1 MGRRG
6 MRLQAPEAAMI
17 AVADAGYS
25 LAADDET
32 WLRGVLEAARPVLDH
47 GSFVHGWIVDVP
59 RGAYR
64 SCAAIQLPEG
74 ADLDRD
80 VRHHHLPMPRAQE
93 VMLHRASA
101 LATATATYGLQ
112 GEALAR
118 VASFPVRFPLAD
130 CIGLISMDT
139 SGIGAVLIGGLSAPG
154 HFSATD
160 QRKWDRV
167 ASHLAAA
174 LRLRER
180 LRALPAEASL
190 DAADAVL
197 DPRTRRAVHASSEAE
212 SHLETI
218 RDAAEVLAA
227 RHGTSDPARLV
238 AAWRALVAGRW
249 SLVDT
254 FDTDRKR
261 YFVLR
266 KNEPAAPGPDVLSAS
281 QRAIAAYVAMGHSNK
296 AIAYHL
302 GVSESAISRALD
314 QIVRRL
320 GLPSRAA
327 LAQLAA
333 ALGAHPDREAP

>member
-1 MGRRG
+1 
-6 MRLQAPEAAMI
+6 MI

-47 GSFVHGWIVDVP
+47 GSFVHGWIIQPEAP
-59 RGAYR
+59 RFRA
-64 SCAAIQLPEG
+64 CAAIRLPEG
-74 ADLDRD
+74 ASFEEHVRDRHPD
-80 VRHHHLPMPRAQE
+80 PSDPELG
-93 VMLHRASA
+93 VMRIPSA
-101 LATATATYGLQ
+101 LVTSSSVWGLE
-112 GEALAR
+112 GE
-118 VASFPVRFPLAD
+118 PLASKAHFPHGF
-130 CIGLISMDT
+130 GLADT
-139 SGIGAVLIGGLSAPG
+139 IAVTAADPSGIATLLVGALPESGR
-154 HFSATD
+154 FSATD
-160 QRKWDRV
+160 QKKWNRV

-180 LRALPAEASL
+180 LRAAPAEASL

-212 SHLETI
+212 SHLEMI
-218 RDAAEVLAA
+218 REAAEVLAA

-254 FDTDRKR
+254 FDTDQKR
-261 YFVLR
+261 FFVLR
-266 KNEPAAPGPDVLSAS
+266 KNEPAAPGPDLLSPS

-302 GVSESAISRALD
+302 GLSESAISRSLD

-333 ALGAHPDREAP
+333 ALGAHPEGGAS

>member
-1 MGRRG
+1 
-6 MRLQAPEAAMI
+6 MI
-17 AVADAGYS
+17 AVADAGYA
-25 LAADDET
+25 LHADDDV

-47 GSFVHGWIVDVP
+47 GSFVHGWIFDVP
-59 RGAYR
+59 AGVYR
-64 SCAAIQLPEG
+64 SCAAVQLPEG
-74 ADLDRD
+74 AELDRD
-80 VRHHHLPMPRAQE
+80 VRHHHLPMPTAKE
-93 VMLHRASA
+93 VVLLRPSA
-101 LATATATYGLQ
+101 LATASVTHGLS

-118 VASFPVRFPLAD
+118 AASFPPRFALAD
-130 CIGLISMDT
+130 CIALTAIDT
-139 SGIGAVLIGGLSAPG
+139 TGIGAALIGGLDAPG

-180 LRALPAEASL
+180 LRASPAEAALES
-190 DAADAVL
+190 ADAVL
-197 DPRTRRAVHASSEAE
+197 DPRTRRAVHASAEAE
-212 SHLETI
+212 SHLEVI
-218 RDAAEVLAA
+218 REAAEVLAA
-227 RHGTSDPARLV
+227 RHGTNDPARLV

-261 YFVLR
+261 FFVLR
-266 KNEPAAPGPDVLSAS
+266 KNEPAAPGPELLTPS

-333 ALGAHPDREAP
+333 ALGAHPEGEPT

>member
-1 MGRRG
+1 
-6 MRLQAPEAAMI
+6 MI
-17 AVADAGYS
+17 AVADAGYA
-25 LAADDET
+25 LHADDDV

-47 GSFVHGWIVDVP
+47 GSFVHGWIVDIP

-64 SCAAIQLPEG
+64 SCAAVQLPDG

-80 VRHHHLPMPRAQE
+80 VRHHHLPMPSAQR
-93 VMLHRASA
+93 VVLHRPSA
-101 LATATATYGLQ
+101 LATASATYGLT
-112 GEALAR
+112 GDLLAR
-118 VASFPVRFPLAD
+118 SASFPVRFPLAD
-130 CIGLISMDT
+130 CIGLTCVDAT
-139 SGIGAVLIGGLSAPG
+139 GVGAVLIGGLLTTGYFTAR
-154 HFSATD
+154 D

-180 LRALPAEASL
+180 LRAHPTEGSL

-197 DPRTRRAVHASSEAE
+197 DPSTQRALHATSDAEA
-212 SHLETI
+212 HLPVI
-218 RDAAEVLAA
+218 RAAAEVLAA

-254 FDTDRKR
+254 FDTDKKR
-261 YFVLR
+261 FFVLR
-266 KNEPAAPGPDVLSAS
+266 QNEPAAPGPDRLTPS

-302 GVSESAISRALD
+302 GLSESAISRALD

-333 ALGAHPDREAP
+333 ALGAHPEGQPK